1 MMKAFDRHALRR
13 YSDWWAVAIAIA
25 LPWSTSLTAAF
36 IFLWLIT
43 FMGSWNMAERFRPW
57 TLAGTLPVLL
67 WGLGFLGMLWANVPL
82 SERLA
87 GLGSFHKFLFIPF
100 FAVQF
105 RDSDRG
111 IWVFV
116 GFLISCTVL
125 LAVSWAI
132 ILLPNLPWRGRT
144 GWIGIPVKDYLSQ
157 GAMFTLC
164 IMGLA
169 EGAVSAWKNG
179 NRRLALTFMIL
190 ATIFFANILYA
201 STGRTTVLALAVLI
215 PLFCFMRLGWKSAVC
230 LLIAVALFAP
240 VAWSTSQ
247 QLRERMI
254 GLLGEVQS
262 FDPDSSLT
270 STGFRLEFWRKSIV
284 IIEEAPIFGHGT
296 GSTREEFRKLAVGQ
310 TGMAGMES
318 ANPHN
323 QILATAIQLGLIGA
337 IVLLAMWIAHALF
350 FFSRGLV

>member
-1 MMKAFDRHALRR
+1 
-13 YSDWWAVAIAIA
+13 
-25 LPWSTSLTAAF
+25 
-36 IFLWLIT
+36 
-43 FMGSWNMAERFRPW
+43 
-57 TLAGTLPVLL
+57 
-67 WGLGFLGMLWANVPL
+67 
-82 SERLA
+82 
-87 GLGSFHKFLFIPF
+87 
-100 FAVQF
+100 
-105 RDSDRG
+105 
-111 IWVFV
+111 VFV

-179 NRRLALTFMIL
+179 NRRRALTFMIL

-262 FDPDSSLT
+262 FNPDSSLT

-296 GSTREEFRKLAVGQ
+296 GSTREEFRKLAAGQ

-323 QILATAIQLGLIGA
+323 QILATAIQLGLIGVT
-337 IVLLAMWIAHALF
+337 VLLAMWIARALF
-350 FFSRGLV
+350 FFSPGLPAGVGLAVVVQNIVSSQFNSSLFDATHGWLYVLGVGVASGMILRGRTGEPVCHLAPGSATEPSASK